1 MNRTT
6 DRAHSDPAFYDG
18 VVAML
23 TERGTSHVS
32 VIDAQ
37 ELMVSVTT
45 YVKKQKKCKI
55 KNSYNRPKA
64 RIVQGGVR

>member
-1 MNRTT
+1 MNRTP

-18 VVAML
+18 VAAMS

-45 YVKKQKKCKI
+45 YVIKK
-55 KNSYNRPKA
+55 KA
-64 RIVQGGVR
+64 

>member
-6 DRAHSDPAFYDG
+6 DKTHSDPAFYDG
-18 VVAML
+18 VAAMS
-23 TERGTSHVS
+23 TERGASHVS

-45 YVKKQKKCKI
+45 YVKQKQKLLFT
-55 KNSYNRPKA
+55 
-64 RIVQGGVR
+64 

>member
-6 DRAHSDPAFYDG
+6 DKAHSGPAFYDG
-18 VVAML
+18 VAAKS
-23 TERGTSHVS
+23 TERRASHVS

-45 YVKKQKKCKI
+45 YVKQK
-55 KNSYNRPKA
+55 YN
-64 RIVQGGVR
+64 